1 MKRGNKLVTLVA
13 LALLGAFLASEAE
26 AIVGMPLTPISY
38 AGVARRTVRR
48 AYY

>member
-1 MKRGNKLVTLVA
+1 MKRKMLVIVLAA
-13 LALLGAFLASEAE
+13 LGFGPLIAEEAY
-26 AIVGMPLTPISY
+26 AVVGRPLTPISY